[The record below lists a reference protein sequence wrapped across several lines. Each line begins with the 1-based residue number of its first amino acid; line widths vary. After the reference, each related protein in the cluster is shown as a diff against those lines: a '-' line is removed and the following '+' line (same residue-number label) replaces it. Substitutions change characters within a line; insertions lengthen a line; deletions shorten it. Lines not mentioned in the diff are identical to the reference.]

1 MHTDVPHPLHLR
13 IDMDLPRS
21 TPDITKFLGKLLQ
34 ADGALLSPVS
44 LPLLRCC
51 THLMPSLAGEPV
63 PKGNALGASGPAH
76 AAAPSTRGTQA
87 REARAP
93 DALRPADA
101 RAAALHRRSD
111 AWMRER
117 LLAAVRALHAAPDG
131 ADAPA
136 LAPLYARGFTR
147 AQVAVRARARA
158 RAARG
163 ALRRGSVEIEARA
176 GCLRLRLRLSLRLRL
191 RLRLFCAR

>member
-158 RAARG
+158 ARG
-163 ALRRGSVEIEARA
+163 ALRRGSVEIETRA
-176 GCLRLRLRLSLRLRL
+176 GCLRLRLRP
-191 RLRLFCAR
+191 FCAR